1 METTRRPEWTG
12 DAVKL
17 MHIYGITRKEV
28 ADELGVTN
36 AYITMVL
43 NGRQVKD
50 TTRDRIKS
58 ALLKIIANK

>member
-12 DAVKL
+12 DIVKL
-17 MHIYGITRKEV
+17 MHLYGVTRKEV

-50 TTRDRIKS
+50 KTKDRINS
-58 ALLKIIANK
+58 AVVKIISNK

>member
-1 METTRRPEWTG
+1 METMRRPEWTG

-17 MHIYGITRKEV
+17 MHLYGITRKEV

-50 TTRDRIKS
+50 KTKDRINS

>member
-50 TTRDRIKS
+50 KTKDRITS